1 VGYAAGLAFRN
12 LKTGSDM
19 STLDAAVP
27 AAQPSLAAR
36 FRLPTG
42 PIQFLGSDRDFWRI
56 WIRGSALL
64 AVTLGIYRFWL
75 TTDTRQFLW
84 SNTEV
89 LGEPL
94 EYTGTAREL
103 LIGFL
108 IAVAILIPFYA
119 FLFLLALSV
128 DQLRELAGLVGFVLA
143 TVLGHY
149 AVYRARRYRLTRTV
163 FRGVRFHQTGSA
175 WHYAIQAVLWWTLV
189 ILTLGLAYPIAQSRL
204 ERFKLRNT
212 WLGNLQGRFEGSAAG
227 LFVRGLFMWLVVVG
241 PLIASLVA
249 MGAALDIAALQQ
261 LAASSSEEAF
271 TRFNVSHPDLAS
283 AFGSVIGALT
293 WAMLVGALLY
303 PVFQAMVLRW
313 WASGLRFGEMA
324 ASSALR
330 TGEVYACY
338 LRYIGWSIVF
348 STIGTFAVL
357 ILIAAIASLL
367 WATGLLQNQWLAD
380 SGEIIVAISAV
391 VLYVMFALG
400 YAAIYQVKVR
410 LGLWRAIVNST
421 GLSNPAALETI
432 SSVGAPASAVG
443 EGLADA
449 LNVGGF

>member
-1 VGYAAGLAFRN
+1 
-12 LKTGSDM
+12 M
-19 STLDAAVP
+19 SILDAAVP

-42 PIQFLGSDRDFWRI
+42 PIQFLGFDREYWRI
-56 WIRGSALL
+56 WIRGSVLL

-75 TTDTRQFLW
+75 TTDTRQYLW

-119 FLFLLALSV
+119 FIFLLALSV
-128 DQLRELAGLVGFVLA
+128 EQLRELAGLVGFVLA
-143 TVLGHY
+143 TLLGHF

-175 WHYAIQAVLWWTLV
+175 WHYALKAVLWWTLV
-189 ILTLGLAYPIAQSRL
+189 ILTLGLAYPIAQARL
-204 ERFKLRNT
+204 ERFKMRNT
-212 WLGNLQGRFEGSAAG
+212 WLGNLQGRFEGSAAS
-227 LFVRGLFMWLVVVG
+227 LFVRGLFMWFIVAG
-241 PLIASLVA
+241 PLIASLIA
-249 MGAALDIAALQQ
+249 IGAALDIAALQQ
-261 LAASSSEEAF
+261 LAENRSEEAF
-271 TRFNVSHPDLAS
+271 TRFIESHPDLSS
-283 AFGSVIGALT
+283 AFGIAVGALT
-293 WAMLVGALLY
+293 WAILVGMLLY
-303 PVFQAMVLRW
+303 PVFQAMLFRW
-313 WASGLRFGEMA
+313 WTSGLRFGEMA

-367 WATGLLQNQWLAD
+367 WGTGLLQNQWLAD
-380 SGEIIVAISAV
+380 ASEMLMAISGVA
-391 VLYVMFALG
+391 LYVVFALG
-400 YAAIYQVKVR
+400 YAVIYQVKVR
-410 LGLWRAIVNST
+410 LGIWRAVANSA
-421 GLSNPAALETI
+421 GLSNPTTLESI

>member
-1 VGYAAGLAFRN
+1 
-12 LKTGSDM
+12 M

-27 AAQPSLAAR
+27 TAQPSLAAR

-42 PIQFLGSDRDFWRI
+42 PIQFLGFDKDYWRL
-56 WIRGSALL
+56 WIRGSILL
-64 AVTLGIYRFWL
+64 AFTLGIYRFWL
-75 TTDTRQFLW
+75 TTDTRRFLW

-119 FLFLLALSV
+119 FIFLLALTKGLV
-128 DQLRELAGLVGFVLA
+128 GQLAGVIGFVLA

-149 AVYRARRYRLTRTV
+149 AIYRARRYRLSRTV

-175 WHYAIQAVLWWTLV
+175 WHYAIVAVLWWTLV
-189 ILTLGLAYPIAQSRL
+189 ILTLGLAYPIALSRL
-204 ERFKLRNT
+204 ERLKMRNT
-212 WLGNLQGRFEGSAAG
+212 WLGNLQGRFEGSAGG
-227 LFVRGLFMWLVVVG
+227 LFIRGLFMWLVVVG
-241 PLIASLVA
+241 PLIGSLVA
-249 MGAALDIAALQQ
+249 FILALDPAL
-261 LAASSSEEAF
+261 LRELVSTNDDDALSRLVEA
-271 TRFNVSHPDLAS
+271 HPGVAFAS
-283 AFGSVIGALT
+283 AFGIGALI
-293 WAMLVGALLY
+293 WAMLAAILLY

-313 WASGLRFGEMA
+313 WSSGLRFGDMA
-324 ASSALR
+324 ASSSLR
-330 TGEVYACY
+330 TGEVYATY

-348 STIGTFAVL
+348 STIATFAL
-357 ILIAAIASLL
+357 ILFGAAGAAAL
-367 WATGLLQNQWLAD
+367 WATGVLEKEWFSNI
-380 SGEIIVAISAV
+380 GEIAAAILGVVTYVA
-391 VLYVMFALG
+391 FALG

-410 LGLWRAIVNST
+410 LGLWRALASST
-421 GLSNPAALETI
+421 GLSNAATLDTI
-432 SSVGAPASAVG
+432 SSVGATASPVG

>member
-1 VGYAAGLAFRN
+1 
-12 LKTGSDM
+12 M

-27 AAQPSLAAR
+27 TAQPSLAAR

-42 PIQFLGSDRDFWRI
+42 PIQFLGFDKDYWRL
-56 WIRGSALL
+56 WIRGSILL
-64 AVTLGIYRFWL
+64 AFTLGIYRFWL
-75 TTDTRQFLW
+75 TTDTRRFLW

-119 FLFLLALSV
+119 FIFLLALT
-128 DQLRELAGLVGFVLA
+128 QGLVGQLAGVIGFLLA

-149 AVYRARRYRLTRTV
+149 AIYRARRYRLSRTV

-175 WHYAIQAVLWWTLV
+175 WHYAVMAVLWWTLV
-189 ILTLGLAYPIAQSRL
+189 ILTLGLAYPIALARL
-204 ERFKLRNT
+204 ERFKMRNT
-212 WLGNLQGRFEGSAAG
+212 WLGNLQGRFEGSAGG
-227 LFVRGLFMWLVVVG
+227 LFIRGLFMWLVVVG
-241 PLIASLVA
+241 PLIGSLIA
-249 MGAALDIAALQQ
+249 FILALDPAL
-261 LAASSSEEAF
+261 LRELVLTNDDDALTRLVEA
-271 TRFNVSHPDLAS
+271 HPGVAFAS
-283 AFGSVIGALT
+283 AFGIGALM
-293 WAMLVGALLY
+293 WAMLAAILLY

-313 WASGLRFGEMA
+313 WSSGLRFGDMA
-324 ASSALR
+324 ASSSLR
-330 TGEVYACY
+330 TGEVYATY

-348 STIGTFAVL
+348 STIATFAL
-357 ILIAAIASLL
+357 IVVGSAVAALL
-367 WATGLLQNQWLAD
+367 WATGIPEKEWF
-380 SGEIIVAISAV
+380 SSIGEIATAILGVVIYVA
-391 VLYVMFALG
+391 FALG

-410 LGLWRAIVNST
+410 LGLWRALANST
-421 GLSNPAALETI
+421 GLSNAATLETI
-432 SSVGAPASAVG
+432 SSVGAPASPVG